1 MKLMILIAP
10 LLLLLF
16 SSSFIFSAVESKCR
30 SSCGLALA
38 SYYLDNGTTLSVINQ
53 NLNSSVAP
61 YDQINFD
68 PILRYNS
75 NIRDKDR
82 IQMGSRVLVP
92 FPCECQPG
100 DFLGHSFSY
109 PIKSEDTYE
118 RVATRRYANLTT
130 VGSLQGRNP
139 FPANNIPL
147 SATLNVLVNCS
158 CGDERVSKDYGLF
171 VTYPL
176 RPEDS
181 LNSIASSSGVP
192 AEILRSY
199 NPGVNFSS
207 GNGIV
212 YVPGKGMMNQL
223 RNLIRICR
231 LILDDL

>member
-1 MKLMILIAP
+1 MKLRNNLIAT
-10 LLLLLF
+10 LLLLLLSP
-16 SSSFIFSAVESKCR
+16 SSLFFAVESKCLG
-30 SSCGLALA
+30 SCELALA
-38 SYYLDNGTTLSVINQ
+38 SYYISNGTSLSFINE

-61 YDQINFD
+61 YDQVNFEG
-68 PILRYNS
+68 ILRYNS
-75 NIRDKDR
+75 NITNKDL

-100 DFLGHSFSY
+100 DFLAHSFSHRVRQ
-109 PIKSEDTYE
+109 SDTYDT
-118 RVATRRYANLTT
+118 VATRNYANLTT
-130 VGSLQGRNP
+130 TDYLQRTNT
-139 FPANNIPL
+139 FPADNIPL

-158 CGDERVSKDYGLF
+158 CGDDSVSKDYGLF

-181 LNSIASSSGVP
+181 LNSIASSAGVP

-212 YVPGKGMMNQL
+212 YVPGKG
-223 RNLIRICR
+223 
-231 LILDDL
+231 